1 MSNDAALPTALLHE
15 LLALRNVLDET
26 GAYIFCKDLQGRYT
40 YVNQLVLD
48 LFGRSREQVLGHED
62 SEFFDLE
69 RSSQLREHDQ
79 QVMRTGEPIEQEE
92 LNYVRETG
100 EQRIYWTVKKPVR
113 DPEGH
118 IVGLCGISTD
128 ITERKRIEAQL
139 AEQHQLLQTVL
150 AHVDAHIYMK
160 DDQRRFQY
168 VNAKTAA
175 LFQRPAADI
184 IGRRDIEVLKAET
197 ADALWDMDR
206 QVFES
211 GRPQSGEETIIDAE
225 GRSSHYWTVK
235 VPLKTEAGHRV
246 LIGFSSDI
254 TELVRLREQLRQQS
268 VTDSLTGLANRRH
281 FVTTAETE
289 LSRTQRHQ
297 RRISLVLLDIDQFKA
312 INDRHGHSVGD
323 DALRALAEALRPLVR
338 REDLLA
344 RVGGEEF
351 AVLLPDTPLD
361 AAALKAEQLRA
372 AVQALRIPT
381 PQGSQLQL
389 SISLGVAQTGPSCDA
404 LTTLYAT
411 ADRRLYRA
419 KHLGRNQVCV
429 EDASEP
435 PAEFR

>member
-1 MSNDAALPTALLHE
+1 MSADAALPSALLQE
-15 LLALRNVLDET
+15 LLALRSVLDIT

-40 YVNQLVLD
+40 YVNQPVLD

-62 SEFFDLE
+62 GEFFDLE
-69 RSSQLREHDQ
+69 RSNQLREHDHEVLRSGQ
-79 QVMRTGEPIEQEE
+79 MLEQEE

-100 EQRIYWTVKKPVR
+100 KPRIYWTVKKPVR
-113 DPEGH
+113 DPQGQ
-118 IVGLCGISTD
+118 IIGLCGISTD
-128 ITERKRIEAQL
+128 ITERKRIEAEL
-139 AEQHQLLQTVL
+139 AEQHQLLRTVL

-160 DDQRRFQY
+160 DDQRRFRY

-175 LFQRPAADI
+175 LLQRAPDEV
-184 IGRRDIEVLKAET
+184 IGRRDIEVLNAEI
-197 ADALWDMDR
+197 ADALWAMDQ
-206 QVFES
+206 QVFAS
-211 GRPQSGEETIIDAE
+211 GQPQSGEETIIDLQGQAH
-225 GRSSHYWTVK
+225 HYWTVK
-235 VPLKTEAGHRV
+235 VPLKIEAGQQV

-254 TELVRLREQLRQQS
+254 TELVQLREQLRQQS

-281 FVTTAETE
+281 FVATAETE

-312 INDRHGHSVGD
+312 INDRHGHGVGD
-323 DALRALAEALRPLVR
+323 DALRTLAEALRPLVR

-351 AVLLPDTPLD
+351 AVLLPDTPLE

-381 PQGSQLQL
+381 PQGGCLQL

-404 LTTLYAT
+404 LTTLYAA

-419 KHLGRNQVCV
+419 KHLGRNQVCAA
-429 EDASEP
+429 D
-435 PAEFR
+435 

>member
-1 MSNDAALPTALLHE
+1 
-15 LLALRNVLDET
+15 
-26 GAYIFCKDLQGRYT
+26 
-40 YVNQLVLD
+40 VNQLVLE

-69 RSSQLREHDQ
+69 RSNQLRDHDL
-79 QVMRTGEPIEQEE
+79 QVLRSGQAIEQEE

-100 EQRIYWTVKKPVR
+100 EQRIYWSVKKPVR
-113 DPEGH
+113 DPQGQ
-118 IVGLCGISTD
+118 IIGLCGISTD
-128 ITERKRIEAQL
+128 ITERKRIEAEM

-160 DDQRRFQY
+160 DDQRRFRY

-175 LFQRPAADI
+175 LLNCPAADV
-184 IGRRDIEVLKAET
+184 IGRRDTEVLKPEV
-197 ADALWDMDR
+197 ADALWAMDR

-211 GRPQSGEETIIDAE
+211 GQAQSGEETLVDAQ

-235 VPLKTEAGHRV
+235 VPLKTEAGQQV

-268 VTDSLTGLANRRH
+268 ITDSLTGLANRRH
-281 FVTTAETE
+281 FVATAEAE

-312 INDRHGHSVGD
+312 INDQLGHSVGD
-323 DALRALAEALRPLVR
+323 AALRALAEALRPLVR

-351 AVLLPDTPLD
+351 AVLLPDTTLE

-372 AVQALRIPT
+372 AVRALRIPT
-381 PQGSQLQL
+381 PEGGQFHL
-389 SISLGVAQTGPSCDA
+389 SISLGVAQTGPNCDA

-419 KHLGRNQVCV
+419 KHLGRNRVCT
-429 EDASEP
+429 EDGPEP
-435 PAEFR
+435 PAALSL